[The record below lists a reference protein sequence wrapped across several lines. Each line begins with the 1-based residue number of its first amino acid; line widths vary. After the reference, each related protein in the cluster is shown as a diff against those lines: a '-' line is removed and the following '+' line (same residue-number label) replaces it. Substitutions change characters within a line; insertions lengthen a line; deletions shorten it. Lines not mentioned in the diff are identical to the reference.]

1 MPRPLIDRCLLIE
14 LWPLKLGGEVDGVSP
29 FDQELMEEFKTLRRK
44 LARWR
49 DDNASG
55 LKSAKPLKPAAFIGR
70 PVDNWTL
77 LWAIAE
83 LAGSDWA
90 ERARAAAERL
100 SQDELVEP
108 SWLELLLRELWNVF
122 VKERRTNITSE
133 QLVARLTADPISPWC
148 EYGRGYGHKV
158 TQREIAALLRKV
170 RVRPRLVGENR
181 VGGYHR
187 KDVLEKEIFEHFL
200 RRDPLILSPEPST
213 KKKKS
218 GRSRR
223 KKARG

>member
-1 MPRPLIDRCLLIE
+1 M
-14 LWPLKLGGEVDGVSP
+14 
-29 FDQELMEEFKTLRRK
+29 RRK

-187 KDVLEKEIFEHFL
+187 KRRSRKRRFL
-200 RRDPLILSPEPST
+200 NISCVAILSSSHPNPARKRRRAAARAARRREDERIAR
-213 KKKKS
+213 
-218 GRSRR
+218 GGYRWVRR
-223 KKARG
+223 KTTKSTRFTA